1 MPEEVRS
8 CKEWGRKDSEKHTR
22 RPWLKKDPNSTL
34 CFHAIIADAILLL
47 SPNASCL
54 EQGECVCAQLLSR
67 VQLFATPWT
76 RACQALLSEGFSR
89 QEYWSELPFPPQGRG
104 FSRPRKPTHVSGIGR
119 RILKTEPSGK
129 PMEQEVASV
138 KESIQMTYSNCF
150 WHLCPQSFNLFNGI
164 RES

>member
-54 EQGECVCAQLLSR
+54 EQGKCVCAQLLSR

-76 RACQALLSEGFSR
+76 RACQALLSKGFSR

-119 RILKTEPSGK
+119 RIPYHWTIRKAHGTRGGICKRVYRDDIFQLLLASLSTE
-129 PMEQEVASV
+129 
-138 KESIQMTYSNCF
+138 F
-150 WHLCPQSFNLFNGI
+150 
-164 RES
+164 